1 MRKAAIG
8 SGRSRTRTLRRTLTR
23 FRLEWLEP
31 RELLTAYTVTDTS
44 DNTSMGSLRW
54 AITQVD
60 GDSSLDTIKFAISG
74 TGVQTIDLGSPLP
87 QITNSV
93 LIDGTTQN
101 NSSGPPQIAINGA
114 SLSSSASVLD
124 DTGGSFTIKDVAI
137 VGCPGTGIELTGGAN
152 DLIEGCYVGTSDG
165 AHATANG
172 TGIELFGSADVTI
185 GGTSAA
191 SQNVISGNTQNGIE
205 LAPGSNN
212 DDAIGTLIE
221 GNIIGLVAG
230 GTAPSGTAA
239 TASFR
244 MAPTTRRS
252 AAPRR
257 FSETSS
263 LVTREMGS
271 PSVPV
276 STRWWRVTISAPIR
290 RVWWP
295 WATTTA

>member
-165 AHATANG
+165 ACHG
-172 TGIELFGSADVTI
+172 
-185 GGTSAA
+185 
-191 SQNVISGNTQNGIE
+191 QWHRHR
-205 LAPGSNN
+205 
-212 DDAIGTLIE
+212 AI
-221 GNIIGLVAG
+221 
-230 GTAPSGTAA
+230 
-239 TASFR
+239 
-244 MAPTTRRS
+244 
-252 AAPRR
+252 R
-257 FSETSS
+257 FSGCHDRRDERRQPERHFGQHAKWHRAG
-263 LVTREMGS
+263 TRFKQ
-271 PSVPV
+271 
-276 STRWWRVTISAPIR
+276 
-290 RVWWP
+290 
-295 WATTTA
+295 